1 MHRTTLLQNCPEL
14 IDKVDYLLREEWPSS
29 NAVIKVTR
37 DVRKFPVRV
46 VCVTSRGELVGHV
59 KTIEE
64 TKDTIKLCSLV
75 VKKEYR
81 NRGIGRELVECAE
94 RETVRR
100 GYNSICLRTSEE
112 LASSFYRSAGYRI
125 ERKRNNKVDAD
136 PTDKRIRDLKDLISV
151 AKENSFKHARVVSNM
166 NESTVQSRVR
176 SGIPMLLAYLADTSN
191 TNFRPVVIMP
201 REDDSTW
208 CVHFGII
215 VGIARDSKGNLLT
228 ILQHL
233 SSRKR
238 ILIPWSEI
246 MCSNASVDRAAHTSA
261 LSSRALLLN

>member
-1 MHRTTLLQNCPEL
+1 M
-14 IDKVDYLLREEWPSS
+14 
-29 NAVIKVTR
+29 
-37 DVRKFPVRV
+37 
-46 VCVTSRGELVGHV
+46 
-59 KTIEE
+59 TIQRH
-64 TKDTIKLCSLV
+64 TH
-75 VKKEYR
+75 
-81 NRGIGRELVECAE
+81 
-94 RETVRR
+94 
-100 GYNSICLRTSEE
+100 
-112 LASSFYRSAGYRI
+112 
-125 ERKRNNKVDAD
+125 
-136 PTDKRIRDLKDLISV
+136 TDKRIRDLKDLISV

-191 TNFRPVVIMP
+191 TNFRPVVTMP

-228 ILQHL
+228 ILQHS